1 MFFNS
6 SPRPRRIIKLLKRE
20 FLRIN
25 SNDQRLFV
33 SGLKITRRTNTFSY
47 RYVEL
52 RKFARFFSCGHFTTQ
67 RPNIL
72 SLFIAFAVS
81 LVFITFYFTKVCT
94 RLIISVKKKKKK
106 GEGKPA
112 GKCLLLTL
120 LFVHVCFMSS
130 NLEQSLAI
138 QAATIRNSKLIV

>member
-1 MFFNS
+1 M
-6 SPRPRRIIKLLKRE
+6 
-20 FLRIN
+20 RIN

-33 SGLKITRRTNTFSY
+33 SSLKITRRTSTFSY

-72 SLFIAFAVS
+72 SLFIAFAIS

-94 RLIISVKKKKKK
+94 RLIISVKKKKGK
-106 GEGKPA
+106 KPA